1 MKNYFWFVCSLAWA
15 GLIVYLSFFN
25 SIIDV
30 DASEPWFENQDKF
43 GHFIFY
49 AVLSILLIKTLSI
62 EISLQDPINI
72 GALISLVF
80 GVLIELGQHFFTNDR
95 FGDLMYLLAN
105 GSGILLMVVLITN
118 FPKYFRYKSMV

>member
-1 MKNYFWFVCSLAWA
+1 MKNYFWFVCSLVWA

-25 SIIDV
+25 PFIDV
-30 DASEPWFENQDKF
+30 DLSEPWFENQDKL

-49 AVLSILLIKTLSI
+49 AVLSMLLIKTLSK
-62 EISLQDPINI
+62 EISLQNPINI

-95 FGDLMYLLAN
+95 VWDLIDVLAN
-105 GSGILLMVVLITN
+105 GSGILLTVVLFRTL
-118 FPKYFRYKSMV
+118 PKYFRYK

>member
-1 MKNYFWFVCSLAWA
+1 MLFLMKNYFWFVCSLTWA

-30 DASEPWFENQDKF
+30 DASEPWFENQDKL

-95 FGDLMYLLAN
+95 NCDLMDVVAN
-105 GSGILLMVVLITN
+105 GSGILSMVVLIRI
-118 FPKYFRYKSMV
+118 FPR